1 MKETF
6 MEQVFLLWLRTCHY
20 QCAVLCW
27 VSYMG
32 LEQRDRVDRKCGCHA
47 AAMCIDVTQNKMMVS
62 IKQATGSGGTFFY
75 FGLVL
80 IDFFICFCTTFV
92 CV

>member
-1 MKETF
+1 MQF
-6 MEQVFLLWLRTCHY
+6 CV
-20 QCAVLCW
+20 

-80 IDFFICFCTTFV
+80 IDFFICVCITFV